1 MTMLDLSLRSLR
13 ARPGAFAASFGSMLL
28 GAVIVMAF
36 ASLIDTS
43 AGPGVS
49 SSDEETLVTMASV
62 VGGWGLI
69 IVVFSVAS
77 MLTLSVRQRGAEMA
91 LLKSVGATPRQ
102 LRRMIVGETALLSVV
117 ASSVAIPLAIPI
129 GRLVF
134 ELLQD
139 TDQVGENVGY
149 GFGGAAVVLGMGIP
163 LVASTIAAFIAAR
176 RVTRL
181 QAADAIRDAALED
194 PRMGRKRIVAACVF
208 LALGLD
214 TAVVTMT
221 VFNGEGSDAMQTAGQ
236 ASIWTSI
243 GLALFAPV
251 LVRRVTGWLARPAE
265 RLGGASGYLGVQNVR
280 RRTKEMAGAVMPI
293 ILFTGIATG
302 TIYMQSIENAAMEGL
317 VKTNEQRN
325 IETLNFVV
333 VGMIALF
340 AAIMVVNTLV
350 SATMNRRREFGQQRL
365 AGSTP
370 PQVLGMVGL
379 ESVVLAATGVL
390 FGALASIA
398 TIVPYSVARTQTVIP
413 DQTIGILL
421 GVVVAAAAL
430 TLAASLGATRR
441 AIAVPAVR
449 AVAAA

>member
-1 MTMLDLSLRSLR
+1 MTMLGLSLRSLR
-13 ARPGAFAASFGSMLL
+13 ARPGAFAASFASMLF

-36 ASLIDTS
+36 ASLLDTS
-43 AGPGVS
+43 MGQNVS
-49 SSDEETLVTMASV
+49 SSDEETLTTMASV

-77 MLTLSVRQRGAEMA
+77 MLTLAVRQRGAELA

-102 LRRMIVGETALLSVV
+102 LRRMIVGETAVTAIV
-117 ASSVAIPLAIPI
+117 ASSVAVPVAIPA
-129 GRLVF
+129 GWLVF

-139 TDQVGENVGY
+139 SDQVGAGVAYE
-149 GFGGAAVVLGMGIP
+149 FGGIAVGLGMGIT
-163 LVASTIAAFIAAR
+163 LIASTIAARIAAR
-176 RVTRL
+176 RASRL
-181 QAADAIRDAALED
+181 AAADAIRDAVLEE
-194 PRMGRKRIVAACVF
+194 PRMSRKRIAAAVVF
-208 LALGLD
+208 LLLGLD

-243 GLALFAPV
+243 GIALFAPA
-251 LVRRVTGWLARPAE
+251 LVRVVTRALARPAE
-265 RLGGASGYLGVQNVR
+265 RVGGASGFLGVHNVR
-280 RRTKEMAGAVMPI
+280 ARTKEMAGAVMPI

-302 TIYMQSIENAAMEGL
+302 TLYMQSIENAAVDGL
-317 VKTNEQRN
+317 AATTEQRN
-325 IETLNFVV
+325 IETLNLVV
-333 VGMIALF
+333 VGIIALF

-350 SATMNRRREFGQQRL
+350 AATINRRREFGQQRL

-390 FGALASIA
+390 FGAVGSIA

-413 DQTIGILL
+413 DQGIGILL
-421 GVVVAAAAL
+421 GVIVAAAGL

-441 AIAVPAVR
+441 TLATPAVR
-449 AVAAA
+449 AVAA